1 MKKAK
6 TLGVKRGKLG
16 HNVGEEGSQNTHGTP
31 RATLGDTAHRPLV
44 LPPGGTPTRGD
55 THPLT
60 GNPHPPWGPPT
71 RVPPSPKNL
80 PSASKRRQAPRKA
93 AASKRAAAPLSM
105 VLPRPRKSRAGPAQP
120 LPVARRPPRLWGRRP
135 RPGGGPTGGRGKA
148 EPPHHACGGAP
159 CLNHGVGAPGWVWK
173 SRAARNAAFKLL
185 LPGAGLWRHST
196 SACSPHHLWQCHYLL
211 PVVLQR
217 VFSRLILF
225 PVLVSARVEL
235 IFPPSSW

>member
-1 MKKAK
+1 MGTALRGSRSSRYRKLFRENTNREAKSQQTRNGREAMKKAK

-120 LPVARRPPRLWGRRP
+120 LPVARRPPRL
-135 RPGGGPTGGRGKA
+135 
-148 EPPHHACGGAP
+148 
-159 CLNHGVGAPGWVWK
+159 
-173 SRAARNAAFKLL
+173 
-185 LPGAGLWRHST
+185 
-196 SACSPHHLWQCHYLL
+196 
-211 PVVLQR
+211 
-217 VFSRLILF
+217 
-225 PVLVSARVEL
+225 
-235 IFPPSSW
+235 